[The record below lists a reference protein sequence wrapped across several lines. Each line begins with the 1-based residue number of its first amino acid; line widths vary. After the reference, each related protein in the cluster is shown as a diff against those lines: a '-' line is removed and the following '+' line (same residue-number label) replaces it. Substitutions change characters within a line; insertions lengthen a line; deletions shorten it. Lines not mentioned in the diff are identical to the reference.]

1 MKEIT
6 KNDLANKD
14 IIRENSKRGEEVVKI
29 QISKV
34 KVREGFNVRT
44 DYGDIES
51 LAKSILENGQV
62 VPARVDAMADGT
74 FLLTDGHRRFRALQY
89 IVEMGND
96 EPLLK
101 AIVNAS
107 RTTEE
112 ERILQMF
119 VTQDNKPLT
128 QLEVCELIKRLINLG
143 HDQTSV
149 AKKIGKSIAYV
160 STMLSVANERQE
172 IKQLLS
178 EGKLSVNTVLAAKRE
193 IPVES
198 ERVEKIKKA
207 VAQAESSE
215 TTSGR
220 IKISAE
226 EITNKKAQKVDVV
239 VAEIMA
245 LCEYYRYDTA
255 IQEQI
260 KEILQKHIK

>member
-74 FLLTDGHRRFRALQY
+74 FLLTDGHRRFKALQY
-89 IVEMGND
+89 IVEQGND

-101 AIVNAS
+101 AIINAS

-172 IKQLLS
+172 IKQLVS

-193 IPVES
+193 IPIES

-226 EITNKKAQKVDVV
+226 EITNKKAQKVDLV

-255 IQEQI
+255 KQEQI

>member
-1 MKEIT
+1 MREIT

-51 LAKSILENGQV
+51 LAKSIIENGQV

-74 FLLTDGHRRFRALQY
+74 FLLTDGHRRFKALQH
-89 IVEMGND
+89 ILEQGSD

-172 IKQLLS
+172 VKQLIS
-178 EGKLSVNTVLAAKRE
+178 EGKVSVNTVLTAKRE
-193 IPVES
+193 IPSES
-198 ERVEKIKKA
+198 ERVEKFRKA
-207 VAQAESSE
+207 VAQAESE
-215 TTSGR
+215 TPSGR

-226 EITNKKAQKVDVV
+226 DITNKKSQKVDLVV
-239 VAEIMA
+239 QEIMA
-245 LCEYYRYDTA
+245 IWNGDTMYA
-255 IQEQI
+255 PEESTIR
-260 KEILQKHIK
+260 EIIQKHIK